1 MLETQ
6 GLRFQILLQWIT
18 GLHSKGPLQGKNNQ
32 SKPRQS
38 QTHCEIGPESHYP
51 LRIPIDQ
58 DTHTPVKSATPFH
71 FVKPPEGKNFTG
83 KKFKRVRRGPD
94 NWTLQKRINLRFAST
109 GGVD

>member
-32 SKPRQS
+32 SKPRQN
-38 QTHCEIGPESHYP
+38 QTHCEIGPESHYL

-83 KKFKRVRRGPD
+83 KKFKRVRVAPITGPS
-94 NWTLQKRINLRFAST
+94 RS
-109 GGVD
+109 G